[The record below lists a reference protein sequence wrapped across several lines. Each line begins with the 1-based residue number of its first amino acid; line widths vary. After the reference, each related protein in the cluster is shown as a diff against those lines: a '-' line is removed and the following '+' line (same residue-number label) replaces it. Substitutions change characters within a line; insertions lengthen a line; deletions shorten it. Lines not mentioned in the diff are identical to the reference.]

1 MTHRKLGT
9 GASCRNQVLCL
20 GIANSSVRPL
30 NQESV
35 GGRECGSTGT
45 APTWLTALHD
55 ASEPPQALVAS
66 LGIFPAEVTIPARAR
81 RRSTLD
87 RPKNNFRVSKPLS
100 PPSPTRG
107 EGELWRSYSAVDP
120 AVGCIR
126 TGCAALSPCFAG
138 HTPTTSES
146 GNPASPAAQKAL
158 DRRRRFTLIRLGTF
172 SYSPRS
178 LGREGETRSP
188 GDCESCGG
196 TRSGPLAEH
205 VNWMPRDGRGAEA
218 VNHFSRLPAG

>member
-30 NQESV
+30 IKSV
-35 GGRECGSTGT
+35 GGRGCGSTGT

-66 LGIFPAEVTIPARAR
+66 LGIFPAEMTIPARAR
-81 RRSTLD
+81 RRPL
-87 RPKNNFRVSKPLS
+87 RVS
-100 PPSPTRG
+100 
-107 EGELWRSYSAVDP
+107 
-120 AVGCIR
+120 CIHAD
-126 TGCAALSPCFAG
+126 CAALSPSFAG
-138 HTPTTSES
+138 HSPTTSES

-178 LGREGETRSP
+178 LGREGDTRSP

-196 TRSGPLAEH
+196 TRSGPLARH
-205 VNWMPRDGRGAEA
+205 VNWTPRDGRGAEA